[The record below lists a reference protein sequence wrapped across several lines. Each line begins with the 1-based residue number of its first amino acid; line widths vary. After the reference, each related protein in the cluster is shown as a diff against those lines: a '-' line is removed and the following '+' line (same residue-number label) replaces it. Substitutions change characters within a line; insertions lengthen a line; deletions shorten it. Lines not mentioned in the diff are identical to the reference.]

1 MPAMAP
7 PTEERRG
14 GGALRVPFVRRCD
27 VDFEEGATISAFI
40 VNINNQGAYLALD
53 EMPRL
58 GHKVVCRFRL
68 PETEQE
74 LSIEGV
80 VAWTNPR
87 MQHPVH
93 SLPPGFGVGF
103 RGLTEENRSRI
114 EAIVREYLMRQTR
127 G

>member
-1 MPAMAP
+1 
-7 PTEERRG
+7 
-14 GGALRVPFVRRCD
+14 

-40 VNINNQGAYLALD
+40 VNINNQGAYVALD

-74 LSIEGV
+74 LTIDGV

-87 MQHPVH
+87 QQHPVH

-114 EAIVREYLMRQTR
+114 ESIVREYLMRQNR
-127 G
+127 GQ

>member
-7 PTEERRG
+7 PVEERRS
-14 GGALRVPFVRRCD
+14 GGALRIPFVRRCD
-27 VDFEEGATISAFI
+27 LNFEEGATIRAFI

-74 LSIEGV
+74 VTIEGL

-87 MQHPVH
+87 QQHPVH
-93 SLPPGFGVGF
+93 SLPPGFGVSF

-114 EAIVREYLMRQTR
+114 EVIVRDYLMRQTR

>member
-1 MPAMAP
+1 M
-7 PTEERRG
+7 
-14 GGALRVPFVRRCD
+14 
-27 VDFEEGATISAFI
+27 DFEEGATISAFI
-40 VNINNQGAYLALD
+40 VNINNQGAYVALD

-58 GHKVVCRFRL
+58 GHKVACRFRL

-74 LSIEGV
+74 VTIAGV

-87 MQHPVH
+87 QQHPVH

-114 EAIVREYLMRQTR
+114 EAIVREYLTRQTR